1 MRKTPPAPRLTQLV
15 ACPPMRRILVGAC
28 VAAVAATPG
37 AVALA
42 HSVQSPNLPDGR
54 YNFKNGY
61 VDVQYSQKVKKIN
74 YVQVYYP
81 CRAAGPA
88 HSKYPAFISLSTNP
102 HAALHG
108 GKSGSTFTNKIT
120 DSSDPKAVGDTAT
133 VTWTVGGVK
142 FSQAGLSGNLNLAV
156 SGPSA
161 VCPFTLK
168 NKHLTPLE
176 AQGQQ

>member
-1 MRKTPPAPRLTQLV
+1 
-15 ACPPMRRILVGAC
+15 MRRILVGAC
-28 VAAVAATPG
+28 VAVGAAAPG

-42 HSVQSPNLPDGR
+42 HSIQSPNLPDGR

-61 VDVQYSQKVKKIN
+61 VDVQYSTKVKKIN
-74 YVQVYYP
+74 YIQVWYP

-88 HSKYPAFISLSTNP
+88 HSKYPAYLSLTTNP

-108 GKSGSTFTNKIT
+108 GKSTGTFTNKIT

-133 VTWTVGGVK
+133 VTWTVGRVK
-142 FSQAGLSGNLNLAV
+142 FSTAGLSGNLNLAV
-156 SGPSA
+156 SGPST

-168 NKHLTPLE
+168 NKHLAPLNS
-176 AQGQQ
+176 QGQQQ

>member
-1 MRKTPPAPRLTQLV
+1 MPTPSRARTSLTAVTTQERL
-15 ACPPMRRILVGAC
+15 RR
-28 VAAVAATPG
+28 
-37 AVALA
+37 
-42 HSVQSPNLPDGR
+42 R
-54 YNFKNGY
+54 
-61 VDVQYSQKVKKIN
+61 QYSQKVKKIN

-88 HSKYPAFISLSTNP
+88 HSKYPAFISLTTNP

-108 GKSGSTFTNKIT
+108 GKSASTFTNKIT

-133 VTWTVGGVK
+133 VTWTVSGVK
-142 FSQAGLSGNLNLAV
+142 FSQAGLSGDLNLAV

-168 NKHLTPLE
+168 NKHLTPLVRLRE
-176 AQGQQ
+176 AVVTC

>member
-1 MRKTPPAPRLTQLV
+1 
-15 ACPPMRRILVGAC
+15 MRRILVGAC
-28 VAAVAATPG
+28 VAAVAATPV

-42 HSVQSPNLPDGR
+42 HSVQSPTLPDGR
-54 YNFKNGY
+54 YQLKNGY
-61 VDVQYSQKVKKIN
+61 VDVQYSTKVKKFN

-133 VTWTVGGVK
+133 VTWTVSRVK
-142 FSQAGLSGNLNLAV
+142 FSAAGLSGNLNLVV
-156 SGPSA
+156 SGPPG

-168 NKHLTPLE
+168 NKHLVPLE
-176 AQGQQ
+176 QQGQQQ